1 MKRSLILP
9 LGLVGLLGGGCD
21 QLAEVFG
28 TGGSSSDPPEDGSGG
43 SDMFSRDNYLAT
55 TNADGIYDVDVDLS
69 GSQSSF
75 LVTVESGKY
84 PTLERVIDPDGN
96 EVLNWED
103 WYDSSESLTYAF
115 YVTGNS
121 MAFNWPVRQEDGP
134 LKSGKWTVE
143 VSTISGNGYYA
154 GNTDIEVTV
163 DKKADSNLTD
173 AEVNVVI
180 VWADGVGTDDTV
192 TSAVYDAVEHWRE
205 IWAAFG
211 ITLNE
216 SYATSTL
223 DPDLAFYSTGS
234 SDAEANAEQFN
245 NKEIIVVIGE
255 TIDGYTDIYGVAG
268 GIPGSIEPNPYS
280 FVVISWLAH
289 AGGNGTFSQ
298 AEIELM
304 GETMAHETGHYKG
317 LFHPWEIDSRG
328 NPAGYYDALDDTEN
342 CTSWQQCESVLG
354 SNLMAPYPVCSGA
367 SCISQTDETAGQ
379 QGVEQ
384 RYTGA
389 L

>member
-1 MKRSLILP
+1 MNRIRVL
-9 LGLVGLLGGGCD
+9 LLGMVALVAGGCE
-21 QLAEVFG
+21 QLGDILG
-28 TGGSSSDPPEDGSGG
+28 TGGTHTDPPEDGTAGG
-43 SDMFSRDNYLAT
+43 MFERDNYLAT
-55 TNADGIYDVDVDLS
+55 TDANGLHEVEVDLS
-69 GSQSSF
+69 GSQNAF
-75 LVTVESGKY
+75 LVTVESNKY

-103 WYDSSESLTYAF
+103 WYDSTESLTYAF
-115 YVTGNS
+115 YVNGNA

-134 LKSGKWTVE
+134 LKSGTWTVE
-143 VSTISGNGYYA
+143 VSTINGNGYYA

-163 DKKADSNLTD
+163 DKKADSNLSA
-173 AEVNVVI
+173 AEVDVVI
-180 VWADGVGTDDTV
+180 VWADGVGTDETV

-211 ITLNE
+211 LTLNE

-223 DPDLAFYSTGS
+223 DPELSFYATGS
-234 SDAEANAEQFN
+234 SAVEANAEQFDR
-245 NKEIIVVIGE
+245 KEIIVVIGE
-255 TIDGYTDIYGVAG
+255 TIDGDTATYGVAG

-304 GETMAHETGHYKG
+304 GETMAHETGHFKG
-317 LFHPWEIDSRG
+317 LFHPWEVDSRG
-328 NPAGYYDALDDTEN
+328 NPAGYYDAIDDTVN
-342 CTSWQQCESVLG
+342 CTSWQQCESALG
-354 SNLMAPYPVCSGA
+354 TNLMAPYPICNGA
-367 SCISQTDETAGQ
+367 SCLSQTDETTGQ
-379 QGVEQ
+379 QAVEH
-384 RYTGA
+384 RYTGS